1 MTNGDEH
8 QSATLRIVSLRCK
21 SCSAPL
27 SAKPSD
33 DIVKCG
39 YCGSSQ
45 RMVDARSFFD
55 QILAQ
60 VNAWVRQAMPP
71 GIGSSVNSIVD
82 PIARH
87 MVFVNNVQPR
97 LSTEFGE
104 YRFSCLNVLSHPLLV
119 LPYMTDN
126 SVVVKDNPKD
136 VFLFH
141 AKTQSIAALAVD
153 DESKTLVSETGGLST
168 AYAYLLN
175 NVSLMADLRLERYH
189 FMAQNLEA
197 AADALK
203 DVVKYRGLYER
214 MKAAAALAHGL
225 DLLTGLYPVE
235 ANHHFE
241 KARELLEQAEATV
254 SQNPE
259 MAIMLQAM
267 KMERSLVK
275 SAGYLAEAAAMSR
288 DGNVA
293 DGMMPIRNLLNTL
306 GNVRTNGPPSWRA
319 RFQNAN
325 HHEQIIKTV
334 SEIRRATSH
343 SGTIRMIPGS
353 GTVLFPFWAVDIPY
367 TFQTGALWKTQ
378 GVEVVESVLLS
389 ATFPANQAAFYQ
401 DDPRYVITDVFRARE
416 RKGFFEES
424 YKKLAGK
431 ETSISGGG
439 PIREVIQKV
448 QPGYPEGM
456 KVVPPLSTA
465 EDSIK
470 VVQTYVTRSAQAD
483 RSVQNQLRLS
493 SPRVIGLVFAPGTP
507 DGVHPNVMPWLG
519 GLAPSSVGNL
529 EVLSSISL

>member
-1 MTNGDEH
+1 MSDSGGNKPT
-8 QSATLRIVSLRCK
+8 TLTTVSLRCK

-33 DIVKCG
+33 EIVKCE

-71 GIGSSVNSIVD
+71 GVGASVNSIVD

-119 LPYMTDN
+119 LPYMTDS
-126 SVVVKDNPKD
+126 SVIARDNPKD
-136 VFLFH
+136 VFLFN

-153 DESKTLVSETGGLST
+153 DESKALVSEIGGLST

-175 NVSLMADLRLERYH
+175 NASLMAELKLERYY
-189 FMAQNLEA
+189 FMMQNLEA

-203 DVVKYRGLYER
+203 GVVKYQGLNER
-214 MKAAAALAHGL
+214 VKAVASLAHGL
-225 DLLTGLYPVE
+225 DLLTNLHPVE
-235 ANHHFE
+235 ANPHFE
-241 KARELLEQAEATV
+241 MAREMLEQAEATV
-254 SQNPE
+254 LQNPE
-259 MAIMLQAM
+259 MAIMLQAI
-267 KMERSLVK
+267 KMERSMVK
-275 SAGYLAEAAAMSR
+275 SARYLADASAMSR

-293 DGMMPIRNLLNTL
+293 DGMMPIRNLLGTL
-306 GNVRTNGPPSWRA
+306 GSIRTNGPPSWRA
-319 RFQNAN
+319 RFQNAT
-325 HHEQIIKTV
+325 HHEQIIKEVTD
-334 SEIRRATSH
+334 IRRATSH
-343 SGTIRMIPGS
+343 SSTIRMVPGS
-353 GTVLFPFWAVDIPY
+353 GTMLFPFWAVDIPY

-389 ATFPANQAAFYQ
+389 ATFPADQAAFYQ
-401 DDPRYVITDVFRARE
+401 DDPRHVITDVFSARE
-416 RKGFFEES
+416 RKGFFEGS
-424 YKKLAGK
+424 YKKLTGQ

-439 PIREVIQKV
+439 PIREVIQKA
-448 QPGYPEGM
+448 QPGYPDGM
-456 KVVPPLSTA
+456 RVVPPLSTA
-465 EDSIK
+465 QDSITM
-470 VVQTYVTRSAQAD
+470 VQAYVTRAAQAD
-483 RSVQNQLRLS
+483 RTVQNQLRLS
-493 SPRVIGLVFAPGTP
+493 SPRVIGLIFAPGAP
-507 DGVHPNVMPWLG
+507 DGVRPNVMPWLG

-529 EVLSSISL
+529 DVLSSISL